1 MLSLIL
7 AGVSIIVIKV
17 VDVFDELLF
26 SLSLEGNSD
35 QRYVHI
41 PRDLAALT
49 IGIEAIAVGSLL
61 LRTRIEV
68 GFIAHG
74 DLNRH
79 RILLGE
85 GQ

>member
-1 MLSLIL
+1 MIMSLIL
-7 AGVSIIVIKV
+7 AGVSIIVLWV
-17 VDVFDELLF
+17 VVLKF
-26 SLSLEGNSD
+26 SLLLVGNSD
-35 QRYVHI
+35 QRYGHI
-41 PRDLAALT
+41 PLDLAALT

-68 GFIAHG
+68 GFFAHG